1 MIRKLMPLA
10 LIGLLLLPA
19 GCGPIIA
26 GTAAGVGVYS
36 YYQGELKRTYPEDY
50 SKTVDVCLASLEDL
64 KITVEKKEGDGI
76 QTAIKA
82 RQTNENEV
90 IVKVINI
97 APKLTEVSVRTGIFG
112 AWDKQVSEL
121 IHATIAKKIQP

>member
-1 MIRKLMPLA
+1 M
-10 LIGLLLLPA
+10 IGLFFLPS

-36 YYQGELKRTYPEDY
+36 YYEGELKRTYPEDY

-64 KITVEKKEGDGI
+64 KITVEKNEGDSI
-76 QTAIKA
+76 RTSIKA
-82 RQTNENEV
+82 RQTNEKEV
-90 IVKVINI
+90 LVKVLNI